1 MKLSVRDARN
11 NEEGKKLLTS
21 TIFHGT
27 VREIMTH
34 ASPGKATM
42 NLINCA
48 SALTE
53 HVESSTEFR
62 SSARHLFW
70 MFLHNLKENRRFVA
84 EKNPPPFDECERGK
98 AFAQFQI

>member
-1 MKLSVRDARN
+1 MEEPTLEINESGKKKCHATFDSKSMKLSVRDARN
-11 NEEGKKLLTS
+11 NEEGKKSLTS

-42 NLINCA
+42 SLINCA

-62 SSARHLFW
+62 SLTRHLFW
-70 MFLHNLKENRRFVA
+70 TFLHNLK
-84 EKNPPPFDECERGK
+84 K
-98 AFAQFQI
+98 